1 MEELLQAAILGGAND
16 EEIEFIILD
25 NIFINRDNI
34 LQQQAFNL
42 DDWSDEDIKLCFRFE
57 RNDLPHLVEVLRIP
71 HEVVTGTGNR
81 VSGKNNM
88 LLAVALKLQ
97 YKQ

>member
-1 MEELLQAAILGGAND
+1 MMKKLNSLYLILFSSIGITYCSNK
-16 EEIEFIILD
+16 
-25 NIFINRDNI
+25 R
-34 LQQQAFNL
+34 L